1 VNAALEDNVLKEKKT
16 TAAVHVAS
24 RITGTGMNVPGR
36 VVGNDHFAGYL
47 ETSDEW
53 IRDRTGI
60 ENRRWVEENVG
71 ASELA
76 EPAAR
81 AAMKEAGLTADD
93 IDGIIFATVTPDFVF
108 PSSACCLQRRL
119 GVKQGFA
126 FDVNAVCSG
135 FIYALATADAM
146 IARGLGKNVLVV
158 GADIFSKLINPN
170 DRTTCIL
177 FGDGAGAVVL
187 SRVENSGSGSEKAG
201 SEKAGSKK
209 TDSSSSQSVDRALN
223 PIRGIYRSKL
233 AADGNYGDI
242 LCVPAGTA
250 KTPTPDSLQRGEHFL
265 TMAGKEVFKLAVR
278 YLGEISEHVL
288 KDTGFS
294 AEDVDFFVSHQANKR
309 ILLAMARH
317 LGVPEEKVLV
327 NVEQYGN
334 TSAASV
340 PILLAEATAKGTI
353 KAGDLLL
360 LSAFGGG
367 VTWGAVLLRM

>member
-1 VNAALEDNVLKEKKT
+1 MSAALEDKVLKEKQT

-24 RITGTGMNVPGR
+24 RITGTGMNVPER

-60 ENRRWVEENVG
+60 EFRRWVENDVG

-81 AAMKEAGLTADD
+81 AAIAQAGLQVED
-93 IDGIIFATVTPDFVF
+93 IDGIVFATVTPDFVF

-119 GVKQGFA
+119 GIKQGFA
-126 FDVNAVCSG
+126 FDINAVCSG
-135 FIYALATADAM
+135 FIYALAIADSM

-187 SRVENSGSGSEKAG
+187 SRVDAKAASANG
-201 SEKAGSKK
+201 KGTSAEP
-209 TDSSSSQSVDRALN
+209 V
-223 PIRGIYRSKL
+223 RGIYRSKL
-233 AADGNYGDI
+233 SADGSFGDI

-250 KTPTPDSLQRGEHFL
+250 KTPTPESLQRGDHYL
-265 TMAGKEVFKLAVR
+265 SMAGKEVFKLAVR

-288 KDTGFS
+288 KDTGLS
-294 AEDVDFFVSHQANKR
+294 AEDVDYFVSHQANKR

-327 NVEQYGN
+327 NVEKYGN

-340 PILLAEATAKGTI
+340 PILLAEATTNGTV
-353 KAGDLLL
+353 KPGDLLL

-367 VTWGAVLLRM
+367 VTWGAILLRM